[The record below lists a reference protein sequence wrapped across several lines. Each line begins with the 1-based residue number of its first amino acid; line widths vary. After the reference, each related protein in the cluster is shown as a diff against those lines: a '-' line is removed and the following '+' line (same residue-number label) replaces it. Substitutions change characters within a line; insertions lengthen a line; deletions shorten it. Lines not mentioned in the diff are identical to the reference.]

1 MHFLEFITTTNYID
15 KYLKPGDRILE
26 IGTGTG
32 QYSLYYA
39 SKGYELDSLELV
51 SRNIDIMRSKVTNS
65 MNIKITQGNAIDLLM
80 YDDNTFE
87 VTLLL
92 GPMYHLFKKAE
103 IRKVLDEA
111 IRVTK
116 NGGHIYSLYF
126 V

>member
-26 IGTGTG
+26 IEAGTG

-39 SKGYELDSLELV
+39 SKGYEVDSLELV

-65 MNIKITQGNAIDLLM
+65 MNIKIAQGNVIDLSM

-103 IRKVLDEA
+103 IRNALD
-111 IRVTK
+111 
-116 NGGHIYSLYF
+116 
-126 V
+126 